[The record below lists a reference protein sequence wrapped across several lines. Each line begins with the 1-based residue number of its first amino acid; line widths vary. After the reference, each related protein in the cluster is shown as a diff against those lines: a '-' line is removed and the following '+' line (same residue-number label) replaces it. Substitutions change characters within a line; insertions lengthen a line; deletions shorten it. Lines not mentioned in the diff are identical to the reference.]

1 MSRGV
6 LALDRVVLAVL
17 GLVLLAAGGALV
29 LWGLGRWPG
38 APDELDLAA
47 LTTVPD
53 AAAWPWALGVGGLVA
68 VLLGLRALVAHA
80 YRRRVR
86 QVPLPVAPGDA
97 PGDAPGGR
105 LVLDLPAAARAA
117 AQAMEREAEVEQA
130 RGHVV
135 VDRGR
140 TVVELVARVDA
151 GADLARVRTIVD
163 RTHAG
168 LAAVLPPGTAQ
179 LRVRLDVRR
188 ARAENARVS

>member
-6 LALDRVVLAVL
+6 LALDRFVLAVL
-17 GLVLLAAGGALV
+17 GLVLLSAGGALV

-38 APDELDLAA
+38 APDELDLAP

-68 VLLGLRALVAHA
+68 VLVGLRALVAHA

-86 QVPLPVAPGDA
+86 QVPLPGAPG
-97 PGDAPGGR
+97 GAPGGR

-140 TVVELVARVDA
+140 TVVELIARVDA

-163 RTHAG
+163 RTHVG

-188 ARAENARVS
+188 ARAENARVA

>member
-17 GLVLLAAGGALV
+17 GLLLLAAGAGLV

-38 APDELDLAA
+38 APDQLDLGV
-47 LTTVPD
+47 LRTVPD
-53 AAAWPWALGVGGLVA
+53 APAWPWALAAGGLVA
-68 VLLGLRALVAHA
+68 VLVGLRALVAHA

-86 QVPLPVAPGDA
+86 QVPLGGGPDA
-97 PGDAPGGR
+97 APGGR

-130 RGHVV
+130 RGRVV

-140 TVVELVARVDA
+140 TVVELAARVDA
-151 GADLARVRTIVD
+151 GTDLARVRTVVD

-168 LAAVLPPGTAQ
+168 LAALLPPGTAQ
-179 LRVRLDVRR
+179 LRVRLDVHR
-188 ARAENARVS
+188 ARADNARVS

>member
-1 MSRGV
+1 M

-17 GLVLLAAGGALV
+17 GLVLLAAGAGLV

-80 YRRRVR
+80 HRPRVR
-86 QVPLPVAPGDA
+86 QVPLPVAPGGT
-97 PGDAPGGR
+97 PVGR

-117 AQAMEREAEVEQA
+117 AQAMEQEAEVEQV

-188 ARAENARVS
+188 ARSENARVA